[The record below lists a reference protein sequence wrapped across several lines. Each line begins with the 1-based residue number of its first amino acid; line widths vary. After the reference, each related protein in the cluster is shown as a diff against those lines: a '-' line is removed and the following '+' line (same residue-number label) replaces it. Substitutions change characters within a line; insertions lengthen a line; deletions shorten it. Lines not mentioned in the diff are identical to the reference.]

1 MTVAFAVTTFENNRV
16 NHLCIHLRNIKE
28 TFKSM
33 HGKIRKQK
41 LVQKNLTEKEL
52 KHETENVIKLFCS
65 SAEH

>member
-1 MTVAFAVTTFENNRV
+1 
-16 NHLCIHLRNIKE
+16 
-28 TFKSM
+28 M

-65 SAEH
+65 SAEHLNGRFRYVYDEYDGQPRGKQRVYSY